1 MVSQRLILSVM
12 CLVFVH
18 QAFAQDLNETDNE
31 GAGSFDHL
39 PVGQVSLVIGKAI
52 VFSEH
57 TGREELSRGYFLR
70 EGDTIRTESNGH
82 VHAKFRDGAVMSVRP
97 SSELRIVTYRYDEEN
112 PEASTIKF
120 DLIEGTARTVSG
132 MAAKSARDRFRL
144 NTPIAAI
151 GVRGTDFVVS
161 TTTNS
166 LMALVNEG
174 AIVVTPFSSQC
185 VAQGIGPCGSNG
197 VELDGGSMQ
206 ILEFDSSMNLP
217 QLVPVLARGQEAQQV
232 VEIFGGVA
240 ARNLGFNEAYEAD
253 VTITTQSEEEA
264 NGTVKEVVGESVTSI
279 QLGVDAQKQAP
290 YGTGFTPST
299 QLDSVELKDR
309 QLVWGRFADGKGQF
323 ERLTLPFSEA
333 AQGRNVTVG
342 GNFEYFLFRPE
353 SGEVQVQ
360 KGLGEVGFGLSSA
373 QAYFK
378 KGLSVTPVAVS
389 GGDLH
394 IDFNRNSFETS
405 LDLYHMQLGEV
416 NFSSRGRIYGGG
428 YFHARDQGSRIV
440 GAVSLDGDESGYF
453 FDFLNWDGLVQG
465 ITLWDASS
473 K

>member
-1 MVSQRLILSVM
+1 M
-12 CLVFVH
+12 
-18 QAFAQDLNETDNE
+18 
-31 GAGSFDHL
+31 
-39 PVGQVSLVIGKAI
+39 
-52 VFSEH
+52 
-57 TGREELSRGYFLR
+57 
-70 EGDTIRTESNGH
+70 
-82 VHAKFRDGAVMSVRP
+82 
-97 SSELRIVTYRYDEEN
+97 
-112 PEASTIKF
+112 
-120 DLIEGTARTVSG
+120 
-132 MAAKSARDRFRL
+132 
-144 NTPIAAI
+144 
-151 GVRGTDFVVS
+151 
-161 TTTNS
+161 
-166 LMALVNEG
+166 
-174 AIVVTPFSSQC
+174 
-185 VAQGIGPCGSNG
+185 
-197 VELDGGSMQ
+197 
-206 ILEFDSSMNLP
+206 
-217 QLVPVLARGQEAQQV
+217 
-232 VEIFGGVA
+232 
-240 ARNLGFNEAYEAD
+240 
-253 VTITTQSEEEA
+253 TITTQSEEEA

-353 SGEVQVQ
+353 SGGVQVQ